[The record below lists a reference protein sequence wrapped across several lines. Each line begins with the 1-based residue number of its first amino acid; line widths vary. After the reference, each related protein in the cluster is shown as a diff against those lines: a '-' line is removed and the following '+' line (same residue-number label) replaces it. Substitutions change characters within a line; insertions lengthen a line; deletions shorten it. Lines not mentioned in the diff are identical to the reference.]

1 MGIQAFVPS
10 GGGGTPGFDYIA
22 SIRME
27 TYNRSWAQAGAAGNY
42 VVTSN
47 LNNSGYVYFVGTSTT
62 TGGALNKVVNVAH
75 SFNTINIIAPAN
87 DYVSLF
93 KAAVK
98 STTVFANPFANFASF
113 PSTITSSGNFVLP
126 TSALPLVDALIVGAG
141 GSGAGHHAGGGGG
154 GGGIIK
160 LNGYQAV
167 GTTAITIGTAGSHDS
182 SHGYNGGS
190 TYFGNVYAI
199 GGTGGSGNSSGWSGS
214 DLGANGGGSL
224 GGTWRGSSNE
234 TQGIGSGS
242 AHYSKV
248 TTGFGTQS
256 GTATYVGGHAGGQRG
271 GNHAG
276 GGGGGAGGVG
286 GNGSGA
292 YPGGGGSGHV
302 SNITGSNYTYASG
315 GGGGSHS
322 PNNGIG
328 NQPGGYGAGGHGA
341 HNGPENNASGGTQG
355 IVVVR
360 YYIA

>member
-1 MGIQAFVPS
+1 MGIQSFVPS

-27 TYNRSWAQAGAAGNY
+27 TYNRSWSQSGAAGNY

-47 LNNSGYVYFVGTSTT
+47 LNNSGYVYFVGATT
-62 TGGALNKVVNVAH
+62 TGGPLNKVINVAH
-75 SFNTINIIAPAN
+75 SFSTINIIAPSG

-98 STTVFANPFANFASF
+98 STTVFADPFANFASF
-113 PSTITSSGNFVLP
+113 PSSITSSGNFVLP
-126 TSALPLVDALIVGAG
+126 TSALPLVDALVVGG
-141 GSGAGHHAGGGGG
+141 GGGGGGHHAGGGGG
-154 GGGIIK
+154 GAAVIK

-167 GTTAITIGTAGSHDS
+167 GTTAITIGSGGGHSN

-199 GGTGGSGNSSGWSGS
+199 GGTGGSGNADPWSGS
-214 DLGANGGGSL
+214 QLGANGGGSL
-224 GGTWRGSSNE
+224 GGSWRPSSNE
-234 TQGIGSGS
+234 TPGIGPSS

-248 TTGFGTQS
+248 TAGFGTQT
-256 GTATYVGGHAGGQRG
+256 GTASYIGGHGGGARG

-276 GGGGGAGGVG
+276 GGGGGAGGSGVA
-286 GNGSGA
+286 GNGAS
-292 YPGGGGSGHV
+292 PGGGGPGHV
-302 SNITGSNYTYASG
+302 SDITGSNYTYASG
-315 GGGGSHS
+315 GGGGSYS

-328 NQPGGYGAGGHGA
+328 ANPGGYGAGSHGA
-341 HNGPENNASGGTQG
+341 HNGPDNNAGTGSQG